1 MTTPCRLHG
10 SPKTQGT
17 NTVPSL
23 HRLQNLDLMDDIP
36 LTYCKETS
44 TNSPTLTTPII
55 EHNKI
60 MTPRRQTS
68 YHQLHGLNND
78 LSSMSGGSTSYHQ
91 NKSYASTSN
100 GINSVA
106 GNTFCCDA
114 MVGTSSDNVIASNSG
129 IRSHQYSAAQQQQP
143 QPHQQSTSHSHRIPT
158 QQHHSHHNNQAKS
171 DDRCGLR
178 HRWQACPEFHKGEQK
193 KKTKIKIFYDEQ
205 T

>member
-17 NTVPSL
+17 NTVSSI

-60 MTPRRQTS
+60 MTPRRQTN

-78 LSSMSGGSTSYHQ
+78 LSSTSGGSTSYHQ

-100 GINSVA
+100 GINIVGGS
-106 GNTFCCDA
+106 TFSCDA

-129 IRSHQYSAAQQQQP
+129 IRSHHHSNQHHTSAQQPHQQ
-143 QPHQQSTSHSHRIPT
+143 HQQSTSHSHRIPT
-158 QQHHSHHNNQAKS
+158 QQHHSHHNQAKS

-178 HRWQACPEFHKGEQK
+178 HRWQACPELHKGETNNK
-193 KKTKIKIFYDEQ
+193 H
-205 T
+205 